1 MNICILNH
9 RENNP
14 YIGGVEKI
22 SYTLAHLWKDRGYS
36 VIFLSLQKS
45 EIIKEYHSDC
55 DEFFLPNNDN
65 VCSIENRKFI
75 MEIFHK
81 YQISIVINQANVF
94 PKVCALARMIKQNFP
109 IKLITTIHYAPLFEL
124 AGIENNFFLS
134 TKKGIKNNLFSL
146 LLFLRYYCYQ
156 KRNLIRVEA
165 KRLQDT
171 ASYSDFVVCLSEK
184 FIPAFRKLL
193 AFPIYYDKLVAIPNT
208 VELTKNIDSSKK
220 KKQVLYVGR
229 LEYGLKR
236 VDRILEIW
244 KGIETEFKDWN
255 LCIVGD
261 GNSLESLKQ
270 LAKTYK
276 LENISFEGFRDPKIY
291 FAESSIFCLTSS
303 SEGFGLVL
311 VEALMAKCVPIVYN
325 SFLSVTDIIENG
337 TNGILIKPF
346 KKKSFI
352 AELKKLMVDSSERE
366 RLAQNNM
373 VTLKKFEPSVILNQ
387 WDNLFSK
394 L

>member
-94 PKVCALARMIKQNFP
+94 PKVCALARMIKQNLP

-124 AGIENNFFLS
+124 AGIENNFFLP

-184 FIPAFRKLL
+184 FIPVFRKLL
-193 AFPIYYDKLVAIPNT
+193 AFPIYYDKLVSIPNT

-387 WDNLFSK
+387 WDSLFSK

>member
-94 PKVCALARMIKQNFP
+94 PKVCALARMIKQNLP

-124 AGIENNFFLS
+124 AGIENNFFLP

-184 FIPAFRKLL
+184 FIPVFRKLL
-193 AFPIYYDKLVAIPNT
+193 AFPIYYDKLVSIPNT